1 MLLFFLHRRRAGLAQ
16 EKEGGG
22 GEGGDPQ
29 CALHADLLRPIMQRR
44 TTTRRLCRLSA
55 GRAAAHGFRPFR
67 DFVNRPPNGRE
78 DHGTNR
84 ARGKVNRVRSDSRGR
99 VQRSRRRAC
108 GRLFSSRGA
117 RSRDRIVEISRS
129 LGSRLT
135 RVGLAAA
142 SSARGGGEG
151 RGGEGEQA
159 PDACASISLSD
170 APSMRHAAIRHS
182 IRSRP
187 VRHRRDARCREYPS
201 PSDSNYIA
209 RNKVPR
215 CIHRDTF
222 AMSDPGWNVAARVTA

>member
-1 MLLFFLHRRRAGLAQ
+1 MRGGSGGCDFPREIDIPRAESRA
-16 EKEGGG
+16 ECCFSFCTGGARASPKRKRG

-78 DHGTNR
+78 DRGTNR

-142 SSARGGGEG
+142 SSARGGG
-151 RGGEGEQA
+151 GEGWGGRA
-159 PDACASISLSD
+159 SSRRLRFDLALGCPLDAACGDSAFDSIASSEAS
-170 APSMRHAAIRHS
+170 P
-182 IRSRP
+182 
-187 VRHRRDARCREYPS
+187 RRA
-201 PSDSNYIA
+201 
-209 RNKVPR
+209 VPR
-215 CIHRDTF
+215 ISVSVRF
-222 AMSDPGWNVAARVTA
+222 QLYSA